1 MEEFVLFWVKP
12 NRAYSGVESPSLDAR
27 LGALG
32 ETTKGLLR
40 LGTLVAEEEEEEEV
54 EEEEVEE
61 VE

>member
-40 LGTLVAEEEEEEEV
+40 LGTLVAEEDEEEV